1 MEKWLLTK
9 SSYATSVKPKI
20 PQQQQQQ
27 QQESLRVL
35 VPRRRLKRPRHRQ
48 LHRRQNPR
56 QSRDRLPVS
65 AISDRFNPQT
75 FALGRRIAKVQEWGN
90 GPLTTDPQPGCINY
104 QVVFSRVLRDSISH
118 FSVRRSVHPS
128 QSCLKGV

>member
-20 PQQQQQQ
+20 PQIQQQ

-48 LHRRQNPR
+48 LLHRQNPR

-75 FALGRRIAKVQEWGN
+75 FALGRRIAKVQEWEN
-90 GPLTTDPQPGCINY
+90 GPLTTDPRPGGINY
-104 QVVFSRVLRDSISH
+104 QVVFES
-118 FSVRRSVHPS
+118 
-128 QSCLKGV
+128 